1 MKRADLI
8 IILSDVNAPAHLKEE
23 AQREVDEMPRE
34 ERIALMREITD
45 AQAARQ
51 AELASASGKP
61 FPEAFDTSLSNT
73 VSPACSGTD
82 TLPLH
87 ADGQSGAVPSCIN
100 LQDASDWPDEDIPLH
115 EVWEYFRRDGVG
127 DAMLYCRLNRYRI
140 TWVKDWNKIL
150 VWQGHYW
157 TNDDFGVAF
166 QRCEAVVKQYHR
178 LLDEQQAICDDPAS
192 TKEEA
197 QDAMGQ
203 VQNIRK
209 RIRTLR
215 SNLGQ
220 KNLLDQITHV
230 PNPLLILP
238 SYIDTVPHLLPCP
251 NGVVNQ
257 KTGVFKPGRPQDW
270 LRVASKTRFN
280 PALLEVDD
288 PCPETN
294 RFLLASM
301 NGKQELVDYIWRI
314 LGWGVLRSK
323 HDKFF
328 VFWGP
333 HGRNGK
339 DTLIKLI
346 GKVLG
351 NDLSGSINIEMLLQ
365 GSQIKNS
372 SAPSPDVL
380 ALKGMAIAWGNEAE
394 EGQRFAM
401 NKVKEYSGDGNIS
414 ARGLMDKAMTTFK
427 QTHLL
432 IMCTNELPKAKADDD
447 AFWTRFQVI
456 RWELSF
462 VDDPTEDYHRLADR
476 HLDEKLEAELEGVL
490 ARIVRGAMEYTRD
503 GLNTPE
509 IVKQWNRDVRST
521 YDDLTAFLNECCEI
535 EPKRDNVKAYM
546 TSISAKDL
554 NTAWGI
560 WYAENRDRR
569 HIPSGKTLGAM
580 LDKREIP
587 KKLSNGTWRLGL
599 MLKEEWAK
607 RVDDEQSRG
616 ARRD

>member
-1 MKRADLI
+1 MNRADLI
-8 IILSDVNAPAHLKEE
+8 IALSDVSAPAEVKEA
-23 AQREVDEMPRE
+23 AQREFDVLPYE
-34 ERIALMREITD
+34 EKISLMREITE

-51 AELASASGKP
+51 AEMAEASGKP
-61 FPEAFDTSLSNT
+61 FPEAFCASHSA
-73 VSPACSGTD
+73 VAPACAGTD
-82 TLPLH
+82 TLPRD
-87 ADGQSGAVPSCIN
+87 ADGQSDAVPTCPN
-100 LQDASDWPDEDIPLH
+100 LQDASDWPDADIPIR
-115 EVWEYFRRDGVG
+115 EVWDYFRLDSVG

-140 TWVKDWNKIL
+140 TWVKDWNKFL
-150 VWQGHYW
+150 VWQGHHW
-157 TNDDFGVAF
+157 TSDDFGIAY
-166 QRCEAVVKQYHR
+166 QRCEAVAKQYAR
-178 LLDEQQAICDDPAS
+178 IMKEQQAICDDPAS
-192 TKEEA
+192 SKDTISEAEELVA
-197 QDAMGQ
+197 S
-203 VQNIRK
+203 IRK

-215 SNLGQ
+215 SNIGQ

-270 LRVASKTRFN
+270 LRVACKTAFR
-280 PALLEVDD
+280 PELLELED
-288 PCPETN
+288 PCPETS

-314 LGWGVLRSK
+314 LGWGLLRSK

-351 NDLSGSINIEMLLQ
+351 NDLSGSINVEMLLQ

-380 ALKGMAIAWGNEAE
+380 ALKGMALAWGNEAE
-394 EGQRFAM
+394 DGQRFAM
-401 NKVKEYSGDGNIS
+401 SKVKQYSGDGNIS
-414 ARGLMDKAMTTFK
+414 ARGLLDKALTTFK

-432 IMCTNELPKAKADDD
+432 IMCTNELPKAKAEDD

-462 VDDPTEDYHRLADR
+462 VDEPTEDYHRLADR

-490 ARIVRGAMEYTRD
+490 ARVVRGAMEYTRD

-509 IVKQWNRDVRST
+509 IVKQWNRDVRNSF
-521 YDDLTAFLNECCEI
+521 DDLTAFLTECCEM
-535 EPKRDNVKAYM
+535 EPKRDSVKAYQ

-569 HIPSGKTLGAM
+569 HIPSGKTLGVL

-599 MLKEEWAK
+599 MLKDEWAS
-607 RVDDEQSRG
+607 RVEEEQRRG
-616 ARRD
+616 GRRD